1 MSGTWYAPDGIT
13 PRVPNAPTDVDDRW
27 VGTDDQD
34 FAIDADGFPTIPNVS
49 GGVGNDTMEGRGGND
64 VLSGADGDDQ
74 LFGGNDNDEL
84 QGGTGNDLLDGG
96 AGDDF
101 MDAQPGD
108 DTMVGGEGSDTVV
121 FNGAPSEYLW
131 ETVEGGWRVTDLGT
145 SRPTQGG
152 DGVDFVDDD
161 VEYVLYNN
169 NGGETLILPVP
180 CFLAGTMIATPDGER
195 PIETLRR
202 GDLVLTADGRAVP
215 ILFTGRT
222 TVEARTARGAQGLPI
237 LIQAGALGDGV
248 PSRDLEASPQHGIVL
263 DGMLVVAQALV
274 NGLSIRR
281 MPAPAP
287 RFVYYNIE
295 TEAHEVVLAN
305 GTPVETFCDHVG
317 REAFD
322 NHAEFA
328 ALYPEGREIEEMD
341 LPHAKS
347 ARQLPRATRA
357 RLEAR
362 ARALAGDV
370 RSAA

>member
-1 MSGTWYAPDGIT
+1 MSGTWNDSSGVARNPDT
-13 PRVPNAPTDVDDRW
+13 W
-27 VGTDDQD
+27 TDDDDIYVGSNDKD
-34 FAIDADGFPTIPNVS
+34 FELDADGFPTVANIFAGN
-49 GGVGNDTMEGRGGND
+49 GNDTMEGRGGDD
-64 VLSGADGDDQ
+64 VLSGGDGNDQ
-74 LFGGNDNDEL
+74 VFGGNDNDEL

-108 DTMVGGEGSDTVV
+108 DEMFGGTGSDTVV
-121 FNGAPSEYLW
+121 FNGAPDEYTW
-131 ETVEGGWRVTDLGT
+131 ERVAGGWRVTDNETQLGT
-145 SRPTQGG
+145 N
-152 DGVDFVDDD
+152 DGVDFVADDI
-161 VEYVLYNN
+161 EYVLYNN
-169 NGGETLILPVP
+169 NDPSNAVILPTP
-180 CFLAGTMIATPDGER
+180 CFLAGTLIATPAGDR
-195 PIETLRR
+195 AIETLRV

-215 ILFTGRT
+215 ILFAGRT

-237 LIQAGALGDGV
+237 LIEAGALADGV
-248 PSRDLEASPQHGIVL
+248 PHRDLQASPQHGIVV
-263 DGMLVVAQALV
+263 DGMLVAAQALV

-287 RFVYYNIE
+287 VFVYYNIE

-305 GTPVETFCDHVG
+305 GAPVETFCDHIG
-317 REAFD
+317 RDAFD

-328 ALYPEGREIEEMD
+328 ALYPEGREIGEMA

-362 ARALAGDV
+362 ALAGARAV
-370 RSAA
+370 RRAA

>member
-13 PRVPNAPTDVDDRW
+13 PRIPNAPTDQDDRW

-34 FAIDADGFPTIPNVS
+34 FAADETGQPTLPNVT
-49 GGVGNDTMEGRGGND
+49 GGVGNDTMEGLGGND
-64 VLSGADGDDQ
+64 VLSGGDGDDR
-74 LFGGNDNDEL
+74 LFGGDDNDEL

-108 DTMVGGEGSDTVV
+108 DSMLGGSGSDTVV
-121 FNGAPSEYLW
+121 FNGAPGEYTW
-131 ETVEGGWRVTDLGT
+131 VSVPGGWQVTDNETMLGAD
-145 SRPTQGG
+145 
-152 DGVDFVDDD
+152 DGTDFVADD

-169 NGGETLILPVP
+169 NGGEPLLLPVP
-180 CFLAGTMIATPDGER
+180 CFLAGTLIATPSGER
-195 PIETLRR
+195 AIETLRR

-222 TVEARTARGAQGLPI
+222 TVDARTARGAHGLPI
-237 LIQAGALGDGV
+237 LIQAGALADGV
-248 PSRDLEASPQHGIVL
+248 PCRDLQASPQHGIVL

-274 NGLSIRR
+274 NGLSVRR

-287 RFVYYNIE
+287 SFVYYNIE
-295 TEAHEVVLAN
+295 TEAHEVMLAN
-305 GTPVETFCDHVG
+305 GTPVETFCDHIG